1 MVKYKNAS
9 TKWKHLVEQ
18 ELDDYYHHQEDNN
31 QDFSLGYEY

>member
-9 TKWKHLVEQ
+9 TKWKHLVEE
-18 ELDDYYHHQEDNN
+18 ELDDYYHQEDNN